1 MAVAHSIL
9 EFQQQ
14 PDNSPMSSY
23 IWDISNSTNPEF
35 ELIPQSQ
42 LTSINFNLKLSLAG
56 RCCMSLQHAWLLP
69 THLEGHLC
77 DWLSANV
84 PCPAPVAACS

>member
-42 LTSINFNLKLSLAG
+42 LTSINFNLKVSLAG
-56 RCCMSLQHAWLLP
+56 
-69 THLEGHLC
+69 
-77 DWLSANV
+77 
-84 PCPAPVAACS
+84 

>member
-1 MAVAHSIL
+1 
-9 EFQQQ
+9 
-14 PDNSPMSSY
+14 MSSY

-42 LTSINFNLKLSLAG
+42 LTSINFNLKVSLAG